1 MAFCDGVPKRVT
13 ATTIALAFAVVL
25 LGSFAA
31 AQVTVQPIAE
41 IFGGYSWLHPNGFVD
56 WGKVPDIAHGWNAS
70 STFYLP
76 QAHNL
81 GILVDGSG
89 HYNSTFSNVGI
100 GLLGLQYKFHNEQFS
115 PFVRVFGGATHISPA
130 GLGAQ
135 WRASVGAGGGF
146 DLTLTNFI
154 SLRIAQADYI
164 YTSYNPG
171 TFNNHTSTWN
181 MVRLSAGV
189 VFNLGTYYNPP
200 LTCTASATPT
210 EVFAPDPVTV
220 TTTGGGFNPK
230 HQITYGWVT
239 NGGRIPNASSQSA
252 TVDTTGVA
260 AGNYTANSTITDVD
274 PRFKNLD
281 SGHHLNW
288 LGKPDPIPP
297 AKCTANF
304 TVKQPL
310 PPVVS
315 CSASPTTIATGTPAT
330 ITMTATDPQGWPM
343 TYSWSA
349 TGGQLSDHGATATLT
364 ATDADAGKTIT
375 VTGTA
380 TTTRTGGNPVT
391 QSSSCTAQVTVN
403 PIVSC
408 VSIEDW
414 GECTFEK
421 DPKRPWRVDNDCKDV
436 LDKMALRLQQTP
448 TGKLEIVGYTDE
460 KEVVSEQTI
469 GAQRSVNV
477 KYYLTQDDLGPKA
490 DASRI
495 EPRQGGTKG
504 KATHFYFVPEGG
516 LCQGQVVEGT
526 PVDENAV
533 KGQARKAP
541 APKRKAKK
549 PAAPPTQ

>member
-1 MAFCDGVPKRVT
+1 MAFCDGVPKRVV

-31 AQVTVQPIAE
+31 AQVTVQPKAE

-56 WGKVPDIAHGWNAS
+56 WGHVPDIAHGWNAS

-100 GLLGLQYKFHNEQFS
+100 GLLGLQYKWHNDQFS
-115 PFVRVFGGATHISPA
+115 PFVRAFGGVTHISPA
-130 GLGAQ
+130 GLNSE

-171 TFNNHTSTWN
+171 TFNNHTSQWN

-189 VFNLGTYYNPP
+189 VFNLGNYYTAPVSAA
-200 LTCTASATPT
+200 CTANPTTP
-210 EVFAPDPVTV
+210 VFAGDPVTV
-220 TTTGGGFNPK
+220 TAAGTNFSPKHTITYAWTATGGKLASPSTATSSIDTTGLQPGSYTANATITDPKYKKNNSASCSTSFTVKPFNPPNVTCSANPTTVK
-230 HQITYGWVT
+230 TGETSTITA
-239 NGGRIPNASSQSA
+239 NASSPDGAAITNYAYSASAGTITGNGTSA
-252 TVDTTGVA
+252 TLNT
-260 AGNYTANSTITDVD
+260 AGLPGSTV
-274 PRFKNLD
+274 
-281 SGHHLNW
+281 
-288 LGKPDPIPP
+288 
-297 AKCTANF
+297 
-304 TVKQPL
+304 TVT
-310 PPVVS
+310 V
-315 CSASPTTIATGTPAT
+315 
-330 ITMTATDPQGWPM
+330 TATD
-343 TYSWSA
+343 S
-349 TGGQLSDHGATATLT
+349 HGL
-364 ATDADAGKTIT
+364 
-375 VTGTA
+375 TGTC
-380 TTTRTGGNPVT
+380 TT
-391 QSSSCTAQVTVN
+391 QVGVVEEVKCVN
-403 PIVSC
+403 
-408 VSIEDW
+408 IEDW

-436 LDKMALRLQQTP
+436 LDKMALRLQQQP
-448 TGKLEIVGYTDE
+448 NGKLEVVGYTDE

-477 KYYLTQDDLGPKA
+477 KFYMTQDDLGPKA

-495 EPRQGGTKG
+495 EPRSGGTKG

-526 PVDENAV
+526 TVDENAV

-541 APKRKAKK
+541 APKKKAKK
-549 PAAPPTQ
+549 AAAPPAQ